1 MDRQLNPQPFRLR
14 DDAPINRATPAW
26 TTGEFLISKVQ
37 RPFSLSQTMVVSL
50 GSFFPIFSQPTLQIN
65 YILKSKF

>member
-1 MDRQLNPQPFRLR
+1 MDMQLNPQPFRLW

-26 TTGEFLISKVQ
+26 TAGELLISKVQ

-50 GSFFPIFSQPTLQIN
+50 AHSFPFFPNQLCKLIIF
-65 YILKSKF
+65 